1 MSTPQGSGERA
12 RAYTH
17 STSCNASMVLA
28 ATDVWIK
35 AWLEGGEGRVS
46 VRVKKNAESRCYV
59 GWKKGGGRE
68 GKKDAR
74 LAARLG
80 TRSRESGKVMW
91 TDAKLV

>member
-1 MSTPQGSGERA
+1 MHARTP
-12 RAYTH
+12 H

-59 GWKKGGGRE
+59 GWKKGGGGGRE
-68 GKKDAR
+68 RKTRGWQ
-74 LAARLG
+74 LG
-80 TRSRESGKVMW
+80 SEHVAVSQVK
-91 TDAKLV
+91 